1 MVASKRCMYMRDK
14 FYRNRLRGW
23 AGFLIGEFVIY
34 LPEKLQTIG
43 FFVETFAKIVM
54 IKET

>member
-1 MVASKRCMYMRDK
+1 MASKRCMYMRDK

-54 IKET
+54 MKET